1 MLFQIIFVPWSKKW
15 SFRKAIIGGA
25 SNISLQFRLVFGI
38 YQCFLIVSLKF
49 ASVTLYVTD
58 NGIRNFFIDSAIVD
72 KIFGTKWKNPV
83 KLDRKKTFDVYFC
96 GFFFFFFF
104 FDCYCQSLISGMFP
118 RKFETFFIFPN
129 FLRS

>member
-83 KLDRKKTFDVYFC
+83 KLDRKKTFDVYFW

-104 FDCYCQSLISGMFP
+104 FFFWLLLSKFDFWNVSTQIWDFLYIS
-118 RKFETFFIFPN
+118 
-129 FLRS
+129 